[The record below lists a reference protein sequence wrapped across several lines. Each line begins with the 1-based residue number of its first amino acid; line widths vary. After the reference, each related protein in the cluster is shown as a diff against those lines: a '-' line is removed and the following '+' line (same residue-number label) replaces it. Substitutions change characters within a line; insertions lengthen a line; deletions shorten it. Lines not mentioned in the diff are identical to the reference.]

1 MARTKLVVISGS
13 PGSGKTTL
21 GAELGRRLDYPVIAR
36 DALKEVLLD
45 AISAANRQE
54 SMRLGATSWNMMYA
68 VLDVFIGH
76 VPGVIV
82 ESNFSRGRSE
92 PELLPRI
99 ERCQTVVIHC
109 TASWNVIEARI
120 RAREGDPARHPG
132 HFDRAALPEVKAAI
146 DDGRFLPMHLPGATL
161 VVNTSTGYE
170 PTIDELLVEIQ
181 RRGCGDWS

>member
-45 AISAANRQE
+45 AIPAANRQE
-54 SMRLGATSWNMMYA
+54 SMRLGAASWNMMYT
-68 VLDVFIGH
+68 VLDMFIGR

-132 HFDRAALPEVKAAI
+132 HFDGVALPDVKAAI
-146 DDGRFLPMHLPGATL
+146 ADGRFLPMHLPGATL

-170 PTIDELLVEIQ
+170 PTIDELLVEIH
-181 RRGCGDWS
+181 RR